1 MNRVRTPTRGN
12 QSRIAFDVNSG
23 PLSDLMCSGTP
34 FDVKSPVR
42 VCITSSERILLA
54 PSSGIYPR
62 ELNPADLSL
71 ISGPKTVPLLLTSDS
86 CTALSCSLERS
97 SGRKRLGGINGFGI
111 G

>member
-1 MNRVRTPTRGN
+1 MGLLSALFGLLRG
-12 QSRIAFDVNSG
+12 RHGFMSG
-23 PLSDLMCSGTP
+23 VDFGHG
-34 FDVKSPVR
+34 
-42 VCITSSERILLA
+42 LA

-97 SGRKRLGGINGFGI
+97 SGRKRLGGMNGFGI

>member
-62 ELNPADLSL
+62 ELNPAYLSL
-71 ISGPKTVPLLLTSDS
+71 ISGPKTVPFLLTANRED
-86 CTALSCSLERS
+86 L
-97 SGRKRLGGINGFGI
+97 
-111 G
+111 